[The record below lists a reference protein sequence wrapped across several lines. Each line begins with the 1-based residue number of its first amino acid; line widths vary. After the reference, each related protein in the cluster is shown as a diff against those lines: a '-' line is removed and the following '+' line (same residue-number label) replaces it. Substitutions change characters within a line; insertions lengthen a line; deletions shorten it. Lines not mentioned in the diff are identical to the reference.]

1 MARGETMEYVIIALF
16 FVTCFGYLTFVEIRS
31 WIKNGHSALFQG
43 ELMNIKVG
51 DRVLYKCLAA
61 TSIGIVQKILGD
73 SYYII
78 NGLVVYS
85 FEILKKV

>member
-1 MARGETMEYVIIALF
+1 MFDVIILVLF
-16 FVTCFGYLTFVEIRS
+16 LVSCIGYLAFVEIKS

-51 DRVLYKCLAA
+51 DKVLYKSLAVSA
-61 TSIGIVQKILGD
+61 IGTVQKILGD

-78 NGLVVYS
+78 NGMVIYS
-85 FEILKKV
+85 FEILKKL

>member
-1 MARGETMEYVIIALF
+1 MENVIVALF

-51 DRVLYKCLAA
+51 DKVLYKCLAA
-61 TSIGIVQKILGD
+61 TSIGIVQKKLGD
-73 SYYII
+73 SYYIV
-78 NGLVVYS
+78 NNMVVYS
-85 FEILKKV
+85 FEILKKL

>member
-1 MARGETMEYVIIALF
+1 MEKIIVTLF
-16 FVTCFGYLTFVEIRS
+16 FVTCIGYLAFVEIKS

-43 ELMNIKVG
+43 ELMNIKVC

-61 TSIGIVQKILGD
+61 TSIGTVQEILGD

-78 NGLVVYS
+78 NGMVIYS
-85 FEILKKV
+85 FEILKKL

>member
-1 MARGETMEYVIIALF
+1 MEKIIVTLF
-16 FVTCFGYLTFVEIRS
+16 FVTCFGYLAFVEIKS

-43 ELMNIKVG
+43 ELMDIKVG

-61 TSIGIVQKILGD
+61 TSVGTVQKILGN

-78 NGLVVYS
+78 NGMVVYS
-85 FEILKKV
+85 FEILQKL

>member
-1 MARGETMEYVIIALF
+1 MLKLKAGLKMDILH
-16 FVTCFGYLTFVEIRS
+16 CS
-31 WIKNGHSALFQG
+31 KG

-61 TSIGIVQKILGD
+61 TSIGIVQKILSD

-78 NGLVVYS
+78 NGMVIYS
-85 FEILKKV
+85 FEILKKL

>member
-1 MARGETMEYVIIALF
+1 MEKIIVTLF
-16 FVTCFGYLTFVEIRS
+16 FVTCIGYLAFVEIKS

-43 ELMNIKVG
+43 ELMDIKVG

-61 TSIGIVQKILGD
+61 TSVGTVQKILGN

-78 NGLVVYS
+78 NGMVVYS
-85 FEILKKV
+85 FEILKKL